1 MDDIKEEQPAKKSPV
16 ILALKLAFSMLIL
29 SFVVYK
35 IDSHKTVA
43 YLKGANYLFLLL
55 AFISFVASKIFSA
68 YRLNNFFKAKG
79 LTIAQISNVKL
90 YLLAMFYGLFVP
102 GIGADGYRVYWLKK
116 NAGFEIKNGVW
127 ISLLDRLSGLVA
139 LVFLIILFFC
149 ISSYEHDFKMYSLF
163 GLPLVIFTFYFAI
176 KIFFKE
182 YIPIF
187 NATTILSFI
196 VQLLQ
201 VLCVFFVLL
210 SLKVPSNHIEYIFIF
225 LISSLAFVVPIF
237 GFREAAFVFGANWL
251 GLDKEISAAISVLFY
266 LCLAATS
273 IIGIYYFYYPNKIT
287 LSKS

>member
-1 MDDIKEEQPAKKSPV
+1 MDEIKAEQPTKKSPLV
-16 ILALKLAFSMLIL
+16 LVLKLVFSVMIL
-29 SFVVYK
+29 SFVIYK
-35 IDSHKTVA
+35 IDSHKTLA
-43 YLKGANYLFLLL
+43 YLKDANYLFLLL

-68 YRLNNFFKAKG
+68 YRLNNFFKIKG
-79 LTIAQISNVKL
+79 LIITQKNNVKL

-139 LVFLIILFFC
+139 LLFLIIIFFC
-149 ISSYEHDFKMYSLF
+149 MSSYEHEYKLFSLA
-163 GLPLVIFTFYFAI
+163 GLPLVILVFYIAI

-187 NATTILSFI
+187 KSVTLLSFL

-201 VLCVFFVLL
+201 ALCILFVLF
-210 SLKVPSNHIEYIFIF
+210 SLKIPSNHIEYIFIF
-225 LISSLAFVVPIF
+225 LVSSLAFVVPVF
-237 GFREAAFVFGANWL
+237 GFREAALVFGANWL
-251 GLDKEISAAISVLFY
+251 GLDKEVSAAISVLFY

-273 IIGIYYFYYPNKIT
+273 ILGIHYFYYPNKIT
-287 LSKS
+287 SSSN